1 MTAAD
6 AIKEGMKRRSMTMT
20 KLAER
25 MGFKNAQVVSNRLAN
40 KSGMRIDTL
49 IRFMNA
55 MGYDVVIK
63 DRMNDAEIVLTM
75 GEDEG
80 K

>member
-6 AIKEGMKRRSMTMT
+6 AIKEGMKRRNMTMA

-75 GEDEG
+75 GEEE

>member
-6 AIKEGMKRRSMTMT
+6 AIKEGMKRRNMTMA

>member
-6 AIKEGMKRRSMTMT
+6 AIKEGMKRRSMTMA

-75 GEDEG
+75 GEEE

>member
-1 MTAAD
+1 
-6 AIKEGMKRRSMTMT
+6 MKIRELINHCLEQRKMSKTQLAKKAGYASPQNLT
-20 KLAER
+20 NKLAR
-25 MGFKNAQVVSNRLAN
+25 P
-40 KSGMRIDTL
+40 SGMRIDSL
-49 IRFMNA
+49 VEIMNA

-75 GEDEG
+75 GEEE

>member
-75 GEDEG
+75 GEEE